1 MTTHEV
7 LFILIAYLVGSI
19 PCGFIIYY
27 VTEKKDIR
35 LEGSGNIGATN
46 VLRTK
51 GKKTAAATL
60 LCDLL
65 KGALPIIYGMSHFE
79 SPVVI
84 ACGGAA
90 AVIGHIFPLYLK
102 FKGGKGVASLLGM
115 LLVFN
120 YPAAIVFLITFFVLL
135 SFIHYVSAASLM
147 GVTAAF
153 FYTLFTDIAEVS
165 LIVFIVVILILIK
178 HGSNFIRLMA
188 GTEDKL
194 NWKKNG

>member
-1 MTTHEV
+1 LTTHEV

-19 PCGFIIYY
+19 PCGFIIYF
-27 VTEKKDIR
+27 VTGKKDIR
-35 LEGSGNIGATN
+35 LEGSGNTGATN

-51 GKKTAAATL
+51 GKKAAAVTL
-60 LCDLL
+60 LCDML

-90 AVIGHIFPLYLK
+90 AVIGHIFPLFLK

-120 YPAAIVFLITFFVLL
+120 YPAAIVFFVSFFVLL
-135 SFIHYVSAASLM
+135 ALTHYVSAASLT

-153 FYTLFTDIAEVS
+153 FYTLFSDIAEVS
-165 LIVFIVVILILIK
+165 LIVFMVVILILIK
-178 HGSNFIRLMA
+178 HGSNFNRLIA

-194 NWKKNG
+194 IWKKNG